1 LECYSHWGDPE
12 RYPFPGSIQAPIP
25 HFRIAFPGSS
35 RSGVHAHRK
44 YRFKWLFSKNTRF
57 NQDLP
62 LQNSGLLLA
71 SFFSVYH
78 SRIFGRIGQQMPLA
92 ARYCDHVGEFVFLGH
107 LRVLSICRYFCFAG
121 ECVYRFCRKCFL
133 GFFSHAKIFFPDFAI
148 KISKSTDNRSDKRNL
163 IIACTRFIAHVQSL
177 AISYE

>member
-1 LECYSHWGDPE
+1 MRFCGRTGLKMPLAAHYYDHVGEFWYGTVSGRDPKRYS
-12 RYPFPGSIQAPIP
+12 FPGSIQAPIP

-57 NQDLP
+57 NWILT
-62 LQNSGLLLA
+62 LQYSGLLLA

-92 ARYCDHVGEFVFLGH
+92 ARYRIHVGECGFLG
-107 LRVLSICRYFCFAG
+107 VLSCF
-121 ECVYRFCRKCFL
+121 
-133 GFFSHAKIFFPDFAI
+133 
-148 KISKSTDNRSDKRNL
+148 
-163 IIACTRFIAHVQSL
+163 
-177 AISYE
+177 